1 MRIAF
6 SGTAHSG
13 KSNLL
18 KSFIYTWKNFV
29 TPNKTY
35 RDLLKEE
42 SLTHSSKTT
51 SKTQERI
58 LDFMLD
64 QLQTYDKDSKV
75 AYDRCPLDN
84 IAYTMWCHDKNK
96 KGFSKAFV
104 TKQIQLMRES
114 MRFLDIIFLC
124 RYNEQ
129 AGQNT
134 NNENNLREKDTSFIK
149 EVDNI
154 LYSFYKQYMS
164 NPGANIFFPKDDT
177 PCIIVLPDDQQRRI
191 DLIAEYINSDGEL
204 FGEEESILNP
214 ENINELERLVKEQ
227 QGAQAREET
236 EKELHK
242 KFGLGNHDQIK

>member
-13 KSNLL
+13 KSTLL
-18 KSFIYTWKNFV
+18 NSFLYTWKNFES
-29 TPNKTY
+29 PKKTY

-64 QLQTYDKDSKV
+64 QLQEYDKDSKV
-75 AYDRCPLDN
+75 VYDRCPLDN

-96 KGFSKAFV
+96 KGFSKTFV
-104 TKQIQLMRES
+104 SKQIQLMRES

-129 AGQNT
+129 SGQSTDNG
-134 NNENNLREKDTSFIK
+134 NKLREKDTRFIK
-149 EVDNI
+149 EIDNI
-154 LYSFYKQYMS
+154 FFSLYNQYMH
-164 NPGANIFFPKDDT
+164 NPEADIFFPKGDT
-177 PCIIVLPDDQQRRI
+177 PCIIILPDDQQGRI
-191 DLIAEYINSDGEL
+191 DLISEYVNTDGEL

-214 ENINELERLVKEQ
+214 DNIDKLEQLVKEQ
-227 QGAQAREET
+227 EKARDKEET
-236 EKELHK
+236 EKELYK
-242 KFGLGNHDQIK
+242 KFGLEDQIK